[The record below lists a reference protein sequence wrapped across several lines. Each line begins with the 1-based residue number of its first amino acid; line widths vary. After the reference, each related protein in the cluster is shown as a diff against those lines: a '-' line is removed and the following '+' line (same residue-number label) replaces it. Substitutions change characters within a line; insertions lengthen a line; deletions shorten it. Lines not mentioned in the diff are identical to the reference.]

1 MNCYNRIHLASAV
14 TDAAWFLDTPMTA
27 WVWIL
32 GPMKAVTV
40 TFRTFMPARYKPFIT
55 CASCATVIRLQLNC
69 FFNLTHNYKLFD
81 VINTPSSHTT

>member
-1 MNCYNRIHLASAV
+1 MNSYNRIHLTSAF
-14 TDAAWFLDTPMTA
+14 TYAAWLLDTPMTA

-40 TFRTFMPARYKPFIT
+40 TFRAFMPARYKPFIT
-55 CASCATVIRLQLNC
+55 RASGASVIRLQFNR

-81 VINTPSSHTT
+81 VLIIPSSQTG

>member
-1 MNCYNRIHLASAV
+1 MPLEKASMYKLSYLTPSFRCLPMNCYNRIHLASAV

-40 TFRTFMPARYKPFIT
+40 TLRAFMPARYKPFIT
-55 CASCATVIRLQLNC
+55 CASCASVIWL
-69 FFNLTHNYKLFD
+69 
-81 VINTPSSHTT
+81 